1 MHTIKR
7 LFFVLAPFL
16 ILFSG
21 QCHAS
26 PTANEFIPCDKIAV
40 VSLEHCLR
48 DKGNSCWLDSKTRY
62 ETCRKEV
69 FKRHR
74 PDVDRLKEK
83 RAIKAEE
90 ERRAAETLKE

>member
-1 MHTIKR
+1 MYTIKR
-7 LFFVLAPFL
+7 LFFMLAPAI

-21 QCHAS
+21 QTYAS
-26 PTANEFIPCDKIAV
+26 PTANEFIPCDKVAV
-40 VSLEHCLR
+40 VSLEYCLR
-48 DKGNSCWLDSKTRY
+48 DKGKSYWLDSKGRY
-62 ETCRKEV
+62 ESCRKEV

-74 PDVDRLKEK
+74 PDTERLKEK